1 MAKEVK
7 LYSTAT
13 WPWCVKVRQLLDQN
27 KILYKYLDV
36 STDKVARDE
45 MVNKTGKLVVP
56 VVEVDGEISIG
67 YDERWLKEKLNLS

>member
-1 MAKEVK
+1 V
-7 LYSTAT
+7 
-13 WPWCVKVRQLLDQN
+13 LDEN

-36 STDKVARDE
+36 SIDKIARDE
-45 MVNKTGKLVVP
+45 MVSKTGKLVVP

>member
-1 MAKEVK
+1 
-7 LYSTAT
+7 
-13 WPWCVKVRQLLDQN
+13 LLDQN

>member
-1 MAKEVK
+1 
-7 LYSTAT
+7 
-13 WPWCVKVRQLLDQN
+13 LDQN

-45 MVNKTGKLVVP
+45 MVSKTGKLVVP